1 MANNAT
7 GNKGLTA
14 SLLPGYYQTP
24 ANKKFLQ
31 ATLDQLFQ
39 PGTITKTNGFIGREN
54 AKAATGTDN
63 YVSAVDSNRQN
74 YQLEPGLTIKDQLG
88 NITFFK
94 DYIDYINQLTV
105 FGGNTKNHARV
116 NTQEFYSW
124 NPHIDW
130 DKFVNFQNYYWMP
143 YGPDAIKIYGQP
155 TEITSTYTVK
165 IQSVGPD
172 NQYIFTPDGFT
183 PDPILKLYKGHTY
196 HFEID
201 SPGNPFS
208 IKTERID
215 GQTGRYYVKGIDNY
229 AVTDGVITFTV
240 PLDAPSVLYYQ
251 SESDI
256 NLGGSIEVYGIDENT
271 FIDIEKDFLG
281 KKTYKLSNGTAIS
294 NGMRVSFGGNVV
306 PDKYATGDF
315 YVDGVGSAIKL
326 VPTAVLEII
335 TPYTVAQTVPF
346 DSTPFESTPFSD
358 ATGYASVQDYI
369 TINRTSRDHN
379 PWSRYN
385 RWFHKDVIT
394 ASAAY
399 NKTTASLDQV
409 ARATR
414 PIIEFEAD
422 LKLYNFGTTAIVD
435 VDFVDNFTD
444 DIFSIIEGSTGYNID
459 GKAINQ
465 GHRILVTADTDPM
478 INNRI
483 YQVEFIDVRHLS
495 KGSKQIHLVEVA
507 TPELNQVVIVKD
519 GIKYYSQMFWFNGTT
534 WVEAQ
539 QKTNTNQAPLF
550 DIVDDMGVSF
560 GDRTVYDGSTFNGT
574 ELFSY
579 KKGTGTADNVL
590 GFPLSYQNVAN
601 IGDIV
606 FNFNLAT
613 DSFQYKESTAFVKK
627 NIDVGYLV
635 GQTYSGSTIYENG
648 WITSTVTTVQPAIRI
663 YKNSNQTNNFNIDI
677 FDDISNLKDLVVRIY
692 INGIRLDKT
701 KWSLVD
707 TTTYKRVVLTN
718 PIALTDVLT
727 IKAFAAQPINSNGYY
742 EIPINLQNNP
752 LNESMIDFSLGEV
765 ADHLNSIIDNIP
777 QLLDTS
783 TESSPTNTISG
794 QTFDPD
800 HPNIR
805 DLGNITPYGTK
816 FVQHSGPASLSL
828 YHITNES
835 TNVIRAI
842 ETARDDYNSFK
853 RNFLA
858 TASSLG
864 VDTDTPAMVEL
875 ILLKM
880 NANKPTTAPYY
891 FSDMVPYGAKLV
903 TNLTV
908 VDYRVKQ
915 YPLTTA
921 FALDNLSNKS
931 VNVYLN
937 DVQLVHGRDY
947 TFDAQAFIT
956 VTATITNGD
965 IISTYEYEST
975 DGCFVP
981 ATPTKLGLWPKFIPH
996 IYTDTSLLNPQK
1008 MIQGHDGSQILAYND
1023 YRDDLILELEKR
1035 IFNNIKTEYDATIFD
1050 VNDII
1055 PSYNRNNSYS
1065 LTEFNE
1071 VLAPSFYKW
1080 TGLIGADFTKP
1091 MNFNIEDPFTYNYSK
1106 SYAPDQ
1112 VTVTPGYWRGVYR
1125 YLLDTDR
1132 PNLCPW
1138 EMLGYSIMPTWW
1150 TDLYGPSPYTSNN
1163 LVMWQDISLGI
1174 IREPGK
1180 PIVYSTKYAKPF
1192 LMDHIPVDELGN
1204 LKDPTVTALARG
1216 TIRPSADGNY
1226 IFGDVAPVEA
1236 AWRRSSY
1243 YPFSVLVASLLL
1255 TPAKTFGLL
1264 LDRSRIVRNI
1274 AGQLIYK
1281 DTGLRLRPMDI
1292 VLPSLY
1298 SSSTRVHTSGII
1310 NYVVDLILNYIFS
1323 NNIASYNKYAS
1334 DLSLMVPRLS
1344 YRVGSFTNKDQ
1355 FNLLLES
1362 KTPLSTGNV
1371 FIPKE
1376 DYSVFLNTSS
1386 PVKKLT
1392 YSGVMITKLQTGYQ
1406 VRGYSKT
1413 QPAFYTYDY
1422 AQSGAVVNVGGISQS
1437 YAMWTAGEQYIVGT
1451 IVNYGDRYY
1460 RTVVA
1465 HTATDN
1471 FEETYFQVLPSLPIV
1486 GGVSVTFRKSWDKS
1500 EVITVPYGT
1509 EFTSVQEVTDFLIGY
1524 GEYLKDQG
1532 FIFDDYNSN
1541 LGVVLN
1547 WETSAKEFL
1556 FWSTQNWSTG
1566 QDRWNDWRPNQEIA
1580 YGTIVRFNG
1589 EYFSAVTNIP
1599 SSPEFNPDDFNKL
1612 NGLSNAGASVISLS
1626 PSAAA
1631 VTFNTTLSVVDNIGN
1646 RFNDYEIFKVD
1657 GTSITT
1663 QQLDSYRSENT
1674 VTYAPRTTDGIYCAS
1689 FYLIQNEHV
1698 IIINN
1703 TDIFNDVIY
1712 NPPSGY
1718 RRERIKVSGYV
1729 TTGWY
1734 GGLDIPGFIF
1744 DAATIQEWQPWQD
1757 YNMGDII
1764 LHQGHYYS
1772 ANKFLAGSTDFVTGN
1787 WTILANKPSPTIMP
1801 NWTNLATQFT
1811 DFYSLEV
1818 DGFDA
1823 QQQKMAQHLIGYQ
1836 KRQYLEN
1843 IIQDDVSEF
1852 KFYQGMIRE
1861 KGTQNVLNKLFNV
1874 LSTDNAESLTFYEEW
1889 ALRVGQYGASQAFED
1904 VEFVLDEGAFKNN
1917 PQGVVLVPKVDS
1929 AINSFVIQQTP
1940 NDVYLKPKGY
1950 SSKPF
1955 PIVSNYKPLLRSAGY
1970 VNPSDIFLSLG
1981 KLSEITSQDISKFN
1995 NGAYIWVAF
2004 EGASWN
2010 IYRYTDIN
2018 LRVTD
2023 ITYSGTA
2030 KQLTVTT
2037 KNNVTLE
2044 IGSYIGI
2051 SQMPKNNGFY
2061 QVVSTKLN
2069 SFVVSADLTTWDNPL
2084 TGNNSIIIYSLISQ
2098 RTNSIDNIDSISPQN
2113 LIPGEIL
2120 WTDDRGDGV
2129 WASWKYNPVY
2139 TEQAVANETP
2149 VAELKYGS
2157 NLAVSKLG
2165 NLMAS
2170 SDKDGNVT
2178 VFAKAR
2184 DELDWSKTQTLSTPS
2199 ISTQPIDALVSAI
2212 AFSPDN
2218 TWLAVGMKNVSRAS
2232 TSYVEYDPQDPPMS
2246 VSTGAIIN
2254 YNDTLYQT
2262 DSAISKEY
2270 LNVESF
2276 DTSASASTIGQGAVF
2291 DVQIS
2296 TPSTQNPNGPRHYI
2310 ITVKYGGIG
2319 YKDGNRIQISGI
2331 QLGGTS
2337 ADNAYITIP
2346 PGGTTATSAIGTI
2359 TWSGAIGGPNNAFIS
2374 GSPVSKN
2381 SNNVLRAKTTI
2392 GVGGTVI
2399 PGVGATFNITTAI
2412 VNYTRDNIDISTGG
2426 AGYLVGDRV
2435 LIKGS
2440 SIGGKDIIND
2450 LIVIVDTTNIAT
2462 GAITGITTDV
2472 VGNTVWHKVP
2482 YIPASIK
2489 TFRNLTQSGS
2499 FSVGNTYQITSL
2511 GSTNWN
2517 IIAGTSEL
2525 SYAVGN
2531 LFVAATTGLVRAGD
2545 FIVGNTYI
2553 ISVVGTT
2560 NFLLY
2565 GARTNTVGTT
2575 FVATDTGSGSGI
2587 ALNGNG
2593 VAIEQ
2598 IQATDLTLTNHG
2610 VITIYRKNSGNEY
2623 SIVDTI
2629 VSSNPASGELF
2640 GSSLEFGNN
2649 VLYIGATGA
2658 NSAAG
2663 RIYKMPYE
2671 ADASTAVT
2679 LSYNPVGSLGT
2690 TLALTS
2696 TNVLPITGIELG
2708 MTLSGSGFTSGQ
2720 TVVELLTPTSLMIS
2734 AAPDTTPTGQIT
2746 FSNISWRYSFN
2757 ETLNGASAGNAL
2769 GSVIKL
2775 SADESVLVASESTHV
2790 TVYSPLGNKTIPQIG
2805 SSIAVSDNGKYIAVG
2820 TSALGSDQNG
2830 LVNVYSLGISQYGI
2844 VQTLTDHRSEI
2855 NERFGSKIAFMQDSK
2870 TLVVYSQGGNTN
2882 VDTTFDNATTSFDR
2896 TSTQFTTLHPG
2907 SGRVDI
2913 YDMYATKWVYSESLP
2928 TTDSESDGYGLGF
2941 AVTNNQVIVS
2951 APYATDSEKIRSGKV
2966 YSYVKAANS
2975 YSWNIDRTQSAIPN
2989 IKKVKQAFLYN
3000 KSLGTLVEHLDVI
3013 DPLQGKI
3020 PGPADEEIRYKTFY
3034 DPAVYSD
3041 NTTTSGVN
3049 VDTSAYWSKNQVGQL
3064 WWNLSTA
3071 KFVETYFS
3079 DISYRNNNWNTL
3091 APGATIDVCEWV
3103 ESKLLPAQWDA
3114 QSDTPAGLVL
3124 GISGKSLYGND
3135 TYSTRQ
3141 QYNSTTKNFV
3151 KTYYYWVKNKS
3162 IVPNKP
3168 GRHISAQDV
3177 ATLIANPRGQAYTYL
3192 ALLGPDSFSLTNAR
3206 QYLKGTDVVL
3216 AIEYWL
3222 TDKTDQNMHTQW
3234 KLISDDSIVDLPHT
3248 IEQKWFDS
3256 LCGVDL
3262 VGRPVPDLT
3271 QPPKLRYGIENRP
3284 RQSMFVN
3291 RIEALKEFV
3300 ERANKTLIL
3309 NQISEN
3315 YNISALESYD
3325 TPPKSTTGLYDKVL
3339 DTDAEI
3345 AFFNI
3350 ESFRRAKLT
3359 PVIVNGSIASVDITF
3374 AGSGYLIAPTVTVYG
3389 PGIGAVLKTTI
3400 NTFGQI
3406 TKVDV
3411 INSGQGYDNSNT
3423 TIVVRTYCILV
3434 NSDSGATGNWSI
3446 YAYEPST
3453 GVWSRILTQAYDV
3466 RKYWNY
3472 ADWYATGYTQY
3483 TAPDYAVNTFVDL
3496 NSITP
3501 KIGQIVKVR
3510 TVNTGGWLLLYKYA
3524 DSTSIDWTQSY
3535 TIVGIENGTIQL
3547 SSKLYNFKSTNIGY
3561 DSDTFDGGSFD
3572 VVASTEL
3579 RIILNTI
3586 RNNIFIGALK
3596 QTYLDLFIAAI
3607 HYAHSEQVY
3616 LDWAFKT
3623 SFVRATHT
3631 VGNLDQPV
3639 NYPVDNIA
3647 NFQDYVAE
3655 VIPYRSKLREYIS
3668 NYKGIDLGQSAVTDF
3683 DLQPAFINN
3692 SVATLD
3698 SLYITSGVSVAS
3710 DLIQQYPWK
3719 FWLDNLGF
3727 IVTDL
3732 ILVDGGKGYVT
3743 PPQVIIENP
3752 TGSGATARAFIT
3764 NGVVTRVVLMTK
3776 GSGYL
3781 SAPTVTIE
3789 GGLGIGGKP
3798 AKVTAIIGES
3808 VVRSSMIGIKFDRI
3822 NYNYYIS
3829 NINKTKTFSGSGS
3842 KLQFALPWAPDVRVG
3857 QSSVY
3862 IEGIPVLREMY
3873 TLAVVKTKY
3882 QGVTKHTGTITF
3894 KTAPPTGIDNILV
3907 NYTINESLLSFTDR
3921 VQYYYAPT
3929 AGQPGKD
3936 LPQLMTGVDYGGV
3949 TVTGLGFSIGNGWGS
3964 SPYYSDKWDS
3974 FDTEFNDYF
3983 VTVAAN
3989 TRTFTLPY
3997 TANPG
4002 TEINI
4007 YQVKTSVTDHPIE
4020 YSTQYRYTYDT
4031 NSTAITS
4038 AIVKSIATT
4047 SVSATYVAT
4056 GSYANTIKI
4065 STSGIVQVGMAVF
4078 GAGFASGQ
4086 TITSVANNT
4095 VVLSS
4100 APDSALTNGQALKFT
4115 FNYAGSNKLSLTT
4128 TTGINTGDLVTCS
4141 TLKVF
4146 AYDIVVQDIDTVH
4159 NTVTLGSYNASSV
4172 LTGTAISGDGATVT
4186 ITFANQTRIFYPV
4199 DSLINVGGF
4208 APTAYNGIYK
4218 VTASTLSSVSF
4229 SSTVSSPSTKM
4240 GSIIV
4245 VVDSVIFND
4254 TVNNVSSIADTTDID
4269 FSRVLIENIDVVTYN
4284 DGTVELINAPI
4295 VGTRLVI
4302 TGKTNPVR
4310 LDDAKYGTVDQVN
4323 ADAIMQTPFPV
4334 RSVTITDPGKYIV
4347 MPTVTFGNSDLNHPL
4362 ANAEGNAVMTAVD
4375 VSYNGD
4381 NIGTGY
4387 TEGDILVATPADGV
4401 TPVVMTAAIENS
4413 TLVVS
4418 SVISGTIEVGMV
4430 LTGSGV
4436 AQQQSSI
4443 SIIDATG
4450 DGFSTTLTFLS
4461 IGYIPFAIGQTI
4473 TVTGATP
4480 ASYNGSFTVIDS
4492 TLTTVT
4498 CSNIATSASFIATL
4512 SNGVGSAGNI
4522 LNVSQ
4527 VNSGTITVGQI
4538 ITGPGIPPGTIIT
4551 SQGTGRGKNGTYII
4565 SYILAHIDAH
4575 TTMTS
4580 AAQLITPGA
4589 VLSRAVTYITG
4600 YLGELENHNTTW
4612 SVNIKQTTPS
4622 TTITGSGAVVFA
4634 VTKVASF
4641 TTVGPIDLL
4650 QILSSTTFTGSLD
4663 PNAQQP
4669 LLGGTG
4675 QNGQI
4680 TIIYGVKS
4688 VLLTNPGGGYLNNPQ
4703 VTFSS
4708 GIKLAKA
4715 SAAIRRIEGTSSYTD
4730 VTLPISTVVSDGD
4743 EFILRQSTSDGSIAP
4758 GDNDYDTAI
4767 TGGNLAYTTAT
4778 GILADD
4784 INIDGDG
4791 FNTPTSSPA
4800 PEEVLP
4806 GQVVDTLAIKVYD
4819 QSPAGSATI
4828 KVANYVGDS
4837 TTTTFGIGQ
4846 ALSSNTSLIVKVNG
4860 SIKIAVTDYVVN
4872 FSASSITF
4880 KTPPV
4885 DLESINIFSVGI
4897 AATNILDGNYFMG
4910 DGVTTEFVTRAPW
4923 ITPITSIVYIN
4934 GEIANPVLFKTDT
4947 SYDLSNTIGL
4957 RFGVAPPLNS
4967 SVNYT
4972 ITAGAQRNFAIT
4984 QTETFTGNG
4993 GPTYPLTNTVGL
5005 GLPAETNM
5013 IVIVDQKVLK
5023 SPTNSYFTIVK
5034 NQLTYTV
5041 GSNQFISGSLK
5052 YDEVGVYIA
5061 GKILT
5066 LTKDYTIDLTTGLVT
5081 LKKAQVTKNVGKQLV
5096 VSIRSGAEYTYNST
5110 TKSLEMNQNY
5120 NNTKHIQVMT
5130 SYNHD
5135 IMAIERSSVSLATIT
5150 TTTPG
5155 SVEYYLY
5162 ENLANGIIK
5171 LSHPVVN
5178 TDYVWVVKNGQLL
5191 TPRTDYKTLADNQ
5204 TIQLAVVPLLGD
5216 DFSVILFGNQIG
5228 VRAKVA
5234 YMQFK
5239 DMLNRV
5245 VYKRLSLNKRAI
5257 LTQALHWNDTEIVVD
5272 NASNFDRPDSSTN
5285 RPGVIEI
5292 RGERIEYF
5300 SINGNVLSQL
5310 RRGTLG
5316 TGVHQVNVVGTH
5328 VQDIGPSSTIPYTDT
5343 TLTKQFISDGVSRT
5357 ITIDNGVALSPS
5369 FTNLNSLFE
5378 VFVGGQNDLVRL
5390 KKSDYTVYDVNQYG
5404 EPSKTV
5410 DSIQYLEN
5418 GNVVYPQ
5425 DYTVT
5430 SVTSQR
5436 AEIELRKTVPQG
5448 TQITVVTRTGITWDG
5463 DKSGNPKNIIDELGN
5478 IGSFVKVSEGLWYS
5492 DYKN

>member
-1 MANNAT
+1 MAISNNAT

-14 SLLPGYYQTP
+14 NLLPGYYQTP

-39 PGTITKTNGFIGREN
+39 PGTVTKTNGFIGREN
-54 AKAATGTDN
+54 AKAATGADN
-63 YVSAVDSNRQN
+63 YVAAVDSNRQN

-88 NITFFK
+88 NVTFFK

-116 NTQEFYSW
+116 NKQEFYSW
-124 NPHIDW
+124 DPHIDW
-130 DKFVNFQNYYWMP
+130 DKFVNFQNYYWLP
-143 YGPDAIKIYGQP
+143 YGPDSIKIYGQP
-155 TEITSTYTVK
+155 TAITSTYTVK

-196 HFEID
+196 HFEIN

-271 FIDIEKDFLG
+271 FIDVEKDFLG

-294 NGMRVSFGGNVV
+294 NGMRVSFGGNVI

-385 RWFHKDVIT
+385 RWFHQDVIK

-399 NKTTASLDQV
+399 NKTSASLDQS

-414 PIIEFEAD
+414 PIIEFDAD

-435 VDFVDNFTD
+435 VDFVDNFTT
-444 DIFSIIEGSTGYNID
+444 DIFSIIEGSIGYNID
-459 GKAINQ
+459 GKSINQ

-483 YQVEFIDVRHLS
+483 YQVEFIDVKHLS
-495 KGSKQIHLVEVA
+495 TNSQQIHLVEVA

-519 GIKYYSQMFWFNGTT
+519 GVQYYSQMFWYNGTT

-539 QKTNTNQAPLF
+539 QKTDTNQAPLF

-560 GDRTVYDGSTFNGT
+560 GDRSVYDGSTFNGT

-579 KKGTGTADNVL
+579 KKGTGTSDKVL

-701 KWSLVD
+701 EWSLVN
-707 TTTYKRVVLTN
+707 TTIYKRVVLTN

-752 LNESMIDFSLGEV
+752 LNESMIDFTLGEV
-765 ADHLNSIIDNIP
+765 SDHVNSIVDN
-777 QLLDTS
+777 LDNTNFSGSFPGTS
-783 TESSPTNTISG
+783 NLRDIGKISS
-794 QTFDPD
+794 
-800 HPNIR
+800 
-805 DLGNITPYGTK
+805 LGTK
-816 FVQHSGPASLSL
+816 FVQHSGPVSLSL

-864 VDTDTPAMVEL
+864 VDTDAPAMVEL

-880 NANKPTTAPYY
+880 NANKPTIAPYY

-921 FALDNLSNKS
+921 FTLANLSNKS
-931 VNVYLN
+931 VGVYLN
-937 DVQLVHGRDY
+937 GVQLVHGQDY

-956 VTATITNGD
+956 VTATLTNGD

-975 DGCFVP
+975 DGSFVP

-996 IYTDTSLLNPQK
+996 IYTDTSLLHPQK

-1035 IFNNIKTEYDATIFD
+1035 IFNNIKTEYDPTIFD
-1050 VNDII
+1050 INDII
-1055 PSYNRNNSYS
+1055 PSYNRTNTYS

-1091 MNFNIEDPFTYNYSK
+1091 MNFNIADPFTYNYSK

-1150 TDLYGPSPYTSNN
+1150 VDLYGPAPYTGDN

-1180 PIVYSTKYAKPF
+1180 PVVYSTKYAKPF

-1255 TPAKTFGLL
+1255 TPANTFGLL

-1310 NYVVDLILNYIFS
+1310 NYIVDLILNYIFS

-1334 DLSLMVPRLS
+1334 DLSLMVPQLS

-1371 FIPKE
+1371 FVPKE

-1413 QPAFYTYDY
+1413 QPAFYTYEY
-1422 AQSGAVVNVGGISQS
+1422 AQSGLAVNVGGISQS

-1465 HTATDN
+1465 HTAKDN
-1471 FEETYFQVLPSLPIV
+1471 FEESYFQILPNLPVV
-1486 GGVSVTFRKSWDKS
+1486 GGTNVIFRKSWDKS
-1500 EVITVPYGT
+1500 ELITVPYGT
-1509 EFTSVQEVTDFLIGY
+1509 EFTSAQEVTDFLIGY

-1532 FIFDDYNSN
+1532 FTFDDYNSN

-1566 QDRWNDWRPNQEIA
+1566 QDKWNDWRPNQEIA

-1626 PSAAA
+1626 PSASA

-1657 GTSITT
+1657 GTAITP
-1663 QQLDSYRSENT
+1663 QQLDSYRSENS

-1703 TDIFNDVIY
+1703 TDIFNDIIY
-1712 NPPSGY
+1712 NPASGY

-1772 ANKFLAGSTDFVTGN
+1772 ANTFLAGSTDFVAGN
-1787 WTILANKPSPTIMP
+1787 WTVLANKPSPAIMP

-1861 KGTQNVLNKLFNV
+1861 KGTQNVLNKLFNI
-1874 LSTDNAESLTFYEEW
+1874 LSTDNEESLTFYEEW

-1904 VEFVLDEGAFKNN
+1904 VEFVLDEGTFKNN
-1917 PQGVVLVPKVDS
+1917 PQGVALVPQIDS
-1929 AINSFVIQQTP
+1929 TVNSFVIQQTP

-1950 SSKPF
+1950 NSKPF
-1955 PIVSNYKPLLRSAGY
+1955 PVISNYKPLLRSAGY
-1970 VNPSDIFLSLG
+1970 VNPNDVFVSLG
-1981 KLSEITSQDISKFN
+1981 HLSEITSQDISKFN

-2018 LRVTD
+2018 LRVTE

-2030 KQLTVTT
+2030 KQLTITT
-2037 KNNVTLE
+2037 KNNVNLE

-2051 SQMPKNNGFY
+2051 SQMPQNNGFY

-2069 SFVVSADLTTWDNPL
+2069 SFVVSADLKTWDNPL
-2084 TGNNSIIIYSLISQ
+2084 TGNNSIIVYSLISQ
-2098 RTNSIDNIDSISPQN
+2098 RTNSVDNLDSISPQN

-2120 WTDDRGDGV
+2120 WTDDRGDGI

-2139 TEQAVANETP
+2139 KEQEVVNISPAI
-2149 VAELKYGS
+2149 ELKYGS
-2157 NLAVSKLG
+2157 NIAVSKLG
-2165 NLMAS
+2165 NLMAA
-2170 SDKDGNVT
+2170 SDDSGNIT
-2178 VFAKAR
+2178 IFAKSK
-2184 DELDWSKTQTLSTPS
+2184 DLLDWSQTQVLSAPK
-2199 ISTQPIDALVSAI
+2199 ISTQSINMSVSAI
-2212 AFSPDN
+2212 AFSSDN
-2218 TWLAVGMKNVSRAS
+2218 TWLAVGTKSAS
-2232 TSYVEYDPQDPPMS
+2232 YISSSYVEYDNSPS
-2246 VSTGAIIN
+2246 TSYSTGAIIKYQN
-2254 YNDTLYQT
+2254 VLYQT
-2262 DSAISKEY
+2262 STAVSNKYYNVAGYDIS
-2270 LNVESF
+2270 
-2276 DTSASASTIGQGAVF
+2276 TGPATIGQGAIF
-2291 DVQIS
+2291 DVIVS
-2296 TPSTQNPNGPRHYI
+2296 TVTNQNPNAPRYYI
-2310 ITVKYGGIG
+2310 VKVTYGGIG
-2319 YKDGNRIQISGI
+2319 YKDGNTIQISGI

-2337 ADNAYITIP
+2337 ADNVTIIIP
-2346 PGGTTATSAIGTI
+2346 PGGTTSTSAIDNI
-2359 TWSGAIGGPNNAFIS
+2359 TWSDAVGGSNNTFIS
-2374 GSPVSKN
+2374 GAPISKN
-2381 SNNVLRAKTTI
+2381 KNNVLRAKTTT
-2392 GVGGTVI
+2392 GVSGTVVPGNSAKFDVVTSVTGYTSSNIII
-2399 PGVGATFNITTAI
+2399 PNSAT
-2412 VNYTRDNIDISTGG
+2412 G
-2426 AGYLVGDRV
+2426 AGYLVGDQV

-2440 SIGGKDIIND
+2440 TIGGKDIIND
-2450 LIVIVDTTNIAT
+2450 LILTVKTTNL
-2462 GAITGITTDV
+2462 GAITDIETTV
-2472 VGNTVWHKVP
+2472 VGNVVWRKIP
-2482 YIPASIK
+2482 YIPANIK
-2489 TFRNLTQSGS
+2489 KFGNLTQSGD
-2499 FSVGNTYQITSL
+2499 FALGNTYQIVAVGT
-2511 GSTNWN
+2511 TDWN
-2517 IIAGTSEL
+2517 SIAGTSGIV
-2525 SYAVGN
+2525 YASGD
-2531 LFVAATTGLVRAGD
+2531 LFVAANTGSVRAGD
-2545 FIVGNTYI
+2545 FIPGNSYI
-2553 ISVVGTT
+2553 ISNVGTT
-2560 NFLLY
+2560 NFILY
-2565 GARTNTVGTT
+2565 GAKANTVGTT
-2575 FVATDTGSGSGI
+2575 FIATDIGAGSGI

-2593 VAIEQ
+2593 TAIEQ
-2598 IQATDLTLTNHG
+2598 IQATDSSLVNQG
-2610 VITIYRKNSGNEY
+2610 AITIYKKSSKNEY

-2629 VSSNPASGELF
+2629 ISSSPADGELF
-2640 GSSLEFGNN
+2640 GSSLEFGNS
-2649 VLYIGATGA
+2649 VLYIGALGA
-2658 NSAAG
+2658 NSSAG
-2663 RIYKMPYE
+2663 RIYKMPYS
-2671 ADASTAVT
+2671 ADTTTAIT
-2679 LSYNPVGSLGT
+2679 LSYNPVGSSDT
-2690 TLALTS
+2690 VLALTS
-2696 TNVLPITGIELG
+2696 TNVLPIAGIGLG
-2708 MTLSGSGFTSGQ
+2708 MTITGNGFTSKQ
-2720 TVVELLTPTSLMIS
+2720 TVTELLSSSTVAIS
-2734 AAPDTTPTGQIT
+2734 ATPDTTPSGLLT
-2746 FSNISWRYSFN
+2746 FAYVSWRYDFN
-2757 ETLNGASAGNAL
+2757 FTLTGASASNAL

-2775 SADESVLVASESTHV
+2775 NADESMLVASEASV
-2790 TVYSPLGNKTIPQIG
+2790 VNVYELPSKDKTVISQIG
-2805 SSIAVSDNGKYIAVG
+2805 SSIAVSNDGNYIAIG
-2820 TSALGSDQNG
+2820 TATVGSDQNG
-2830 LVNVYSLGISQYGI
+2830 FVNVYTFGTSQYDV
-2844 VQTLTDHRSEI
+2844 VQTIADHRSEI
-2855 NERFGSKIAFMQDSK
+2855 NERFGSKIAFMNNSK

-2882 VDTTFDNATTSFDR
+2882 IDTTFDNATTSFDR

-2913 YDMYATKWVYSESLP
+2913 YDIYATKWVYSESLP
-2928 TTDSESDGYGLGF
+2928 TTDSEADGYGLGF
-2941 AVTNNQVIVS
+2941 AVTDNQVIVS
-2951 APYATDSEKIRSGKV
+2951 APYATDAEKLRSGQV
-2966 YSYVKAANS
+2966 YSYVKQANN
-2975 YSWNIDRTQSAIPN
+2975 YSWNIDRTQSLIPN

-3000 KSLGTLVEHLDVI
+3000 KALGTLVEHLDVI

-3041 NTTTSGVN
+3041 NTTTTGVN

-3071 KFVETYFS
+3071 KFVETYFG
-3079 DISYRNNNWNTL
+3079 DVSYRNNNWNSL
-3091 APGATIDVCEWV
+3091 APGASIDVCEWV

-3114 QSDTPAGLVL
+3114 QADTPAGLVS
-3124 GISGKSLYGND
+3124 GISGKSLYGNN

-3141 QYNSTTKNFV
+3141 QYNSITKNFV
-3151 KTYYYWVKNKS
+3151 NTYYYWVKNKS
-3162 IVPNKP
+3162 LVPYKP

-3177 ATLIANPRGQAYTYL
+3177 ASLIANPRGQAYTYL

-3216 AIEYWL
+3216 AVEYWL

-3256 LCGVDL
+3256 LCGVDT
-3262 VGRPVPDLT
+3262 VGRSVPDLT

-3315 YNISALESYD
+3315 YNISSLESYD
-3325 TPPKSTTGLYDKVL
+3325 APPKSTTGLYDKVL

-3345 AFFNI
+3345 PFFNI
-3350 ESFRRAKLT
+3350 ESFVRAKLT
-3359 PVIVNGSIASVDITF
+3359 PVIVNGSIVSVTIDF

-3406 TKVDV
+3406 TQVD
-3411 INSGQGYDNSNT
+3411 IISKGQGYDNSNT

-3453 GVWSRILTQAYDV
+3453 SVWSRILTQAYDV
-3466 RKYWNY
+3466 RNYWNY
-3472 ADWYATGYTQY
+3472 VDWYATGYTQY

-3501 KIGQIVKVR
+3501 KIGQLVKIR

-3535 TIVGIENGTIQL
+3535 IIVGIENGTIQL

-3596 QTYLDLFIAAI
+3596 QNYLDLFIAAI

-3639 NYPVDNIA
+3639 NYPVDNIS
-3647 NFQDYVAE
+3647 NFEDYVAE

-3683 DLQPAFINN
+3683 DLQPTFINN
-3692 SVATLD
+3692 SVVTLD
-3698 SLYITSGVSVAS
+3698 SLYTTNGVSVTS

-3727 IVTDL
+3727 VVTDL

-3743 PPQVIIENP
+3743 PPEVIIENP
-3752 TGSGATARAFIT
+3752 TGTGASARAFIT
-3764 NGVVTRVVLMTK
+3764 NGIVTRVVLMTK

-3781 SAPTVTIE
+3781 SAPTVTIN
-3789 GGLGIGGKP
+3789 GGLGIGGTV
-3798 AKVTAIIGES
+3798 AKVTAIIGDS

-3829 NINKTKTFSGSGS
+3829 NVTKTKTFSGSGS
-3842 KLQFALPWAPDVRVG
+3842 RLQFALPWAPDVRIG

-3862 IEGIPVLREMY
+3862 INKIPVLREMY

-3882 QGVTKHTGTITF
+3882 QGVTTYTGTITF
-3894 KTAPPTGIDNILV
+3894 KSAPATGVDNILV
-3907 NYTINESLLSFTDR
+3907 NYTIDQSLLSFTDR
-3921 VQYYYAPT
+3921 IQYFYNPT

-3949 TVTGLGFSIGNGWGS
+3949 QVNGLGFSIGNGWGS
-3964 SPYYSDKWDS
+3964 SPFYSDKWDN

-3983 VTVAAN
+3983 VTVAAD

-3997 TANPG
+3997 TATPG
-4002 TEINI
+4002 TEINV
-4007 YQVKTSVTDHPIE
+4007 YQVKASVTDHEITNSGQLK
-4020 YSTQYRYTYDT
+4020 YSYDT
-4031 NSTAITS
+4031 NSTSVTS
-4038 AIVKSIATT
+4038 ALVKSVPTT
-4047 SVSATYVAT
+4047 SISTTYLAA
-4056 GSYANTIKI
+4056 GSYANTVKHPTNTNI
-4065 STSGIVQVGMAVF
+4065 QVGMAIV

-4086 TITSVANNT
+4086 TVTSVLDNNT
-4095 VVLSS
+4095 VVLS
-4100 APDSALTNGQALKFT
+4100 AVPDSALTDGQALKFT
-4115 FNYAGSNKLSLTT
+4115 FNYAGSNTLSLTT
-4128 TTGINTGDLVTCS
+4128 TTGINKGDIITCP
-4141 TLKVF
+4141 TLNVF
-4146 AYDIVVQDIDTVH
+4146 AYDIVVEDIDTTY
-4159 NTVTLGSYNASSV
+4159 NTVKLGSYNNSSV
-4172 LTGTAISGDGATVT
+4172 LTGTAISGNGTTVT
-4186 ITFANQTRIFYPV
+4186 IIFATQTRIFYPV
-4199 DSLINVGGF
+4199 NSLINVTGF
-4208 APTAYNGIYK
+4208 APTAYNGIFK
-4218 VTASTLSSVSF
+4218 VTASTLNSVSY
-4229 SSTVSSPSTKM
+4229 SSTVSAPSTKM
-4240 GSIIV
+4240 GTIIV

-4254 TVNNVSSIADTTDID
+4254 SANNISSIPDATTVN
-4269 FSRVLIENIDVVTYN
+4269 FSKTLVEAVDVVTN
-4284 DGTVELINAPI
+4284 INGTVDLIDNPV
-4295 VGTRLVI
+4295 VGTHLVI
-4302 TGKTNPVR
+4302 SGRTNPVR
-4310 LDDAKYGTVDQVN
+4310 LDDAKYGTVDQTN

-4334 RSVTITDPGKYIV
+4334 LSVTITDPGQYIT
-4347 MPTVTFGNSDLNHPL
+4347 MPVVTFGHSELNHPV
-4362 ANAEGNAVMTAVD
+4362 ATAIGDAVMTAVD

-4387 TEGDILVATPADGV
+4387 TEGDVLVATPSNGV
-4401 TPVVMTAAIENS
+4401 TPVVMTASIENS

-4418 SVISGTIEVGMV
+4418 SVASGTIEVGMV
-4430 LTGSGV
+4430 LNGSGV
-4436 AQQQSSI
+4436 AHQQSPI

-4450 DGFSTTLTFLS
+4450 DGFYSILTFAS
-4461 IGYIPFAIGQTI
+4461 VGYIPFAIGQTI
-4473 TVTGATP
+4473 TVTGILPTT
-4480 ASYNGSFTVIDS
+4480 YNGTYTVVDS
-4492 TLTTVT
+4492 TLTSVT
-4498 CSNIATSASFIATL
+4498 YLNNTSSASFIAIL
-4512 SNGVGSAGNI
+4512 SNGSGGPGNI

-4538 ITGPGIPPGTIIT
+4538 ITGLGIPPGTIIT
-4551 SQGTGRGKNGTYII
+4551 NQGTGRGFGGTYII
-4565 SYILAHIDAH
+4565 SYNLAFINVH
-4575 TTMTS
+4575 TTITS
-4580 AAQLITPGA
+4580 ATPMTTPGV
-4589 VLSRAVTYITG
+4589 VLSRAVTYITS
-4600 YLGELENHNTTW
+4600 YLGTLENNNTMW
-4612 SVNIKQTTPS
+4612 SVSIKQTTPV
-4622 TTITGSGAVVFA
+4622 TTITGSSAVVFTVA
-4634 VTKVASF
+4634 KVASF
-4641 TTVGPIDLL
+4641 TKVGPIDLL

-4663 PNAQQP
+4663 ATAQQP
-4669 LLGGTG
+4669 LLGGSG
-4675 QNGQI
+4675 QDGQI

-4688 VLLTNPGGGYLNNPQ
+4688 VTLTNPGGGYLNNPS

-4715 SAAIRRIEGTSSYTD
+4715 TSTIRRVTASASYTD
-4730 VTLPISTVVSDGD
+4730 ISLPITTVVNAGD
-4743 EFILRQSTSDGSIAP
+4743 EFILRQSTSDGSVAP
-4758 GDNDYDTAI
+4758 AENDYDTAI
-4767 TGGNLAYTTAT
+4767 SGGNLAYSTAT

-4806 GQVVDTLAIKVYD
+4806 GQVVDTVAIKVYD
-4819 QSPAGSATI
+4819 ESPQSSADI
-4828 KVANYVGDS
+4828 NVANFVGDGVKAI
-4837 TTTTFGIGQ
+4837 FDIGQ
-4846 ALSSNTSLIVKVNG
+4846 FMSSSTALIVKVNG
-4860 SIKIAVTDYVVN
+4860 LIKLLNTDYTVDFVN
-4872 FSASSITF
+4872 GKITL
-4880 KTPPV
+4880 TTIPAN
-4885 DLESINIFSVGI
+4885 LSTINIFSVGI
-4897 AATNILDGNYFMG
+4897 ATNNILDNNYFIG
-4910 DGVTTEFVTRAPW
+4910 DGVTTEFVTRANW
-4923 ITPITSIVYIN
+4923 QTPVSSIVYLD
-4934 GEIANPVLFKTDT
+4934 GQIATPTLFKTDS
-4947 SYDLSNTIGL
+4947 SYDLSNTIGF
-4957 RFGVAPPLNS
+4957 RFSVPPPANTTI
-4967 SVNYT
+4967 NYT
-4972 ITAGAQRNFAIT
+4972 ITSGAQQNFSIT
-4984 QTETFTGNG
+4984 QTETFVGNG
-4993 GPTYPLTNTVGL
+4993 GSTYPLTNPVGI

-5013 IVIVDQKVLK
+5013 IVIVDQQVLRA
-5023 SPTNSYFTIVK
+5023 PTNSYFTVTK
-5034 NQLTYTV
+5034 NQLTYKIDPI
-5041 GSNQFISGSLK
+5041 QFAGITLK
-5052 YDEVGVYIA
+5052 YNDVGVYISN
-5061 GKILT
+5061 KILT
-5066 LTKDYTIDLTTGLVT
+5066 LTKDYTVDLETGIVS
-5081 LKKAQVTKNVGKQLV
+5081 LKKSVVTKNVGNRLV
-5096 VSIRSGAEYTYNST
+5096 ISVRSKSEYTYNAT
-5110 TKSLEMNQNY
+5110 TKALELAQNY
-5120 NNTKHIQVMT
+5120 NNTHNIQVMT

-5135 IMAIERSSVSLATIT
+5135 IISIERNAFTFAPSIT
-5150 TTTPG
+5150 TTAG
-5155 SVEYYLY
+5155 SVEYYFYQKLS
-5162 ENLANGIIK
+5162 NGIIK
-5171 LSHPVVN
+5171 LEHPVIN
-5178 TDYVWVVKNGQLL
+5178 SNYVWITRNNILL
-5191 TPRTDYKTLADNQ
+5191 NPGVDYRTLQDNQ
-5204 TIQLAVVPLLGD
+5204 TIQLGFTPDQGD
-5216 DFSVILFGNQIG
+5216 VFALIIFGNQSNI
-5228 VRAKVA
+5228 KSKIS

-5245 VYKRLSLNKRAI
+5245 VYKRLSLNKRAR
-5257 LTQALHWNDTEIVVD
+5257 LVQDLKWNDTEIIVD
-5272 NASNFDRPDSSTN
+5272 DASNFDSPNPSIN
-5285 RPGVIEI
+5285 RPGIVEI

-5300 SINGNVLSQL
+5300 TINDNRLSQL

-5316 TGVHQVNVVGTH
+5316 TGVYQTSVAGTY
-5328 VQDIGPSSTIPYTDT
+5328 VQDIGPSSTIPYNDT
-5343 TLTKQFISDGVSRT
+5343 TNTRQFISDGVNQT
-5357 ITIDNGVALSPS
+5357 IILDTGVELASG
-5369 FTNLNSLFE
+5369 FTDTNSLFE

-5390 KKSDYTVYDVNQYG
+5390 KKSEYIVYDVNQYG
-5404 EPSKTV
+5404 EATKTI
-5410 DSIQYLEN
+5410 DSVQYLES
-5418 GNVVYPQ
+5418 GNVVYPA

-5430 SVTSQR
+5430 NVSSSG
-5436 AEIELRKTVPQG
+5436 AEINLRKTVPQG
-5448 TQITVVTRTGITWDG
+5448 TQITVVTRTGVVWDG
-5463 DKSGNPKNIIDELGN
+5463 DKSTNPANVIDNLGDV
-5478 IGSFVKVSEGLWYS
+5478 GSFIKASEGIWYT